1 MRDVAGRASKI
12 RVPPRTVH
20 PWLSQSG
27 ENGLAADR
35 PKMTVKR
42 LRKQFFVKVQPK
54 AGGMVVGRYSLRA
67 DHPADQLRVPP
78 AGQQGLVRI
87 KSFFIQT
94 RNSTECGRFRLVMA
108 LPLARLFE

>member
-78 AGQQGLVRI
+78 QLVSRVLC
-87 KSFFIQT
+87 
-94 RNSTECGRFRLVMA
+94 E
-108 LPLARLFE
+108 

>member
-1 MRDVAGRASKI
+1 MRDAAGRASKI

-78 AGQQGLVRI
+78 AGQQVLVQI
-87 KSFFIQT
+87 KCSFIQP

-108 LPLARLFE
+108 LPLVRLFK